1 MPSNIFLFLGKENA
15 LILLNAFFK
24 LGENSCSRQ
33 FSKPCYGA
41 NVNERRN
48 TVFEEQ
54 YFGIHNKSYLST
66 RYESIAIYSSSKVII
81 C

>member
-1 MPSNIFLFLGKENA
+1 ML
-15 LILLNAFFK
+15 FFK

-66 RYESIAIYSSSKVII
+66 RYELFIKQSYHLLVFELILTDIIESS
-81 C
+81 